1 MAKNKEEIIDL
12 EGEEWRDVHVIKGV
26 NFFGYYQISNKGRMK
41 ALDRHYYDKLGRKGF
56 HHGGIMSPSKN
67 SKGYL
72 SVVLIVNGVWRS
84 VLIHRVVA
92 EEFIPNP
99 NNLPCVNHKDENP
112 LNNCVENLEWCDY
125 QYNNTYGT
133 IQERVTATLKEFN
146 SYKNPPLM
154 KLDLEGNIINVY
166 HSTDSF
172 KFDNPDVSMR
182 TVSGSIKSGRHISKG
197 VFWIRLDEY
206 NQMNHDELISF
217 INSKVQELNDAK
229 ERRAIATSKAKSVPI
244 VQLDLDGNFIRE
256 WESTTEAK
264 REKFQHSDIR
274 SCVCKRQKT
283 AGGFKWMYLSEYEEL
298 NK

>member
-1 MAKNKEEIIDL
+1 
-12 EGEEWRDVHVIKGV
+12 
-26 NFFGYYQISNKGRMK
+26 
-41 ALDRHYYDKLGRKGF
+41 
-56 HHGGIMSPSKN
+56 
-67 SKGYL
+67 
-72 SVVLIVNGVWRS
+72 
-84 VLIHRVVA
+84 
-92 EEFIPNP
+92 
-99 NNLPCVNHKDENP
+99 
-112 LNNCVENLEWCDY
+112 
-125 QYNNTYGT
+125 
-133 IQERVTATLKEFN
+133 
-146 SYKNPPLM
+146 
-154 KLDLEGNIINVY
+154 
-166 HSTDSF
+166 
-172 KFDNPDVSMR
+172 MR

-197 VFWIRLDEY
+197 IFWIRLDEY

-217 INSKVQELNDAK
+217 INSKVQELNEAK